1 MNRKQ
6 KIKVLQAIKDG
17 RLRPEDLRPANKFIF
32 WQQDYGYSENFSMNQ
47 KTYTPDEV
55 DTFVAENEESNKRRI
70 SCGMEEDVIIIFKY
84 EDQEK
89 TTSGEMRIQVDLE

>member
-1 MNRKQ
+1 MDRKQ

-55 DTFVAENEESNKRRI
+55 NTFVADHEESNKRRI
-70 SCGMEEDVIIIFKY
+70 SCGMEEDKIFIFSY
-84 EDQEK
+84 EDQK
-89 TTSGEMRIQVDLE
+89 TTTNGDMRVQGDVE

>member
-32 WQQDYGYSENFSMNQ
+32 WQQHYGYSENFSMNQ